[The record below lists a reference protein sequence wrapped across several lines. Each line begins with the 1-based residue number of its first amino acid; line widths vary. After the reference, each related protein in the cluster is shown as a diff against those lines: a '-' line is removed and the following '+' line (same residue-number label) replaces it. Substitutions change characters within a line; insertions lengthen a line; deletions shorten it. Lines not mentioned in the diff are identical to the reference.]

1 VFASTPNPEVCS
13 CATPS
18 KQDDCPHD
26 NVSYDPG
33 NYLPPF
39 GWEQTPGM
47 FCDDCGK
54 EMEEE
59 EVGYDEEMPE
69 DWDRDPRDYEDP
81 ITMREELADEA
92 RNPL

>member
-1 VFASTPNPEVCS
+1 MHAPGCIFVGTPNSEVCP

-18 KQDDCPHD
+18 EQDDCPHD
-26 NVSYDPG
+26 NVSWDPG

-39 GWEQTPGM
+39 GWEQSPGM

-54 EMEEE
+54 EMEDPQDDIT
-59 EVGYDEEMPE
+59 YDIQWGDDGGVE
-69 DWDRDPRDYEDP
+69 DRHVLE
-81 ITMREELADEA
+81 DEA

>member
-1 VFASTPNPEVCS
+1 MFASTPNPEVCP

-18 KQDDCPHD
+18 EQDDCPHD
-26 NVSYDPG
+26 NTSWDPG

-39 GWEQTPGM
+39 GWEQSPGM

-59 EVGYDEEMPE
+59 DITEDITWGDPYYDVTSSP
-69 DWDRDPRDYEDP
+69 
-81 ITMREELADEA
+81 EELAEEA